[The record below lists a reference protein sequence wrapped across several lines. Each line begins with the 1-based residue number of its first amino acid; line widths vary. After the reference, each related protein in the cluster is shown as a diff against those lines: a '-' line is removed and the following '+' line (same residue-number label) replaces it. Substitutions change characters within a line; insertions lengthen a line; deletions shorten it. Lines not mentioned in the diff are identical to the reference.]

1 MDRVRLDV
9 CCSRRDERE
18 RREVKGE
25 SKQTRQ
31 DANEKSRLQAE
42 VAGRRRAAGDHV
54 LQSLTWPQVVA
65 LFLYYCLTLHYRC
78 P

>member
-1 MDRVRLDV
+1 MFAVQEEMR
-9 CCSRRDERE
+9 ERE

-31 DANEKSRLQAE
+31 DANKKSRLQAQ
-42 VAGRRRAAGDHV
+42 VAGRRRAAEDHV
-54 LQSLTWPQVVA
+54 IESLTWPQLQVVA
-65 LFLYYCLTLHYRC
+65 LFLCYCPTLHYRC

>member
-1 MDRVRLDV
+1 MFAVQEEMR
-9 CCSRRDERE
+9 ERE

-31 DANEKSRLQAE
+31 DANKKSRLQAE

-54 LQSLTWPQVVA
+54 IESLTVVA
-65 LFLYYCLTLHYRC
+65 LFLCYCPTLHYRC
-78 P
+78 S

>member
-54 LQSLTWPQVVA
+54 L
-65 LFLYYCLTLHYRC
+65 
-78 P
+78 